1 MICSN
6 FFQLAGNHYLVVVD
20 RLSGWPEV
28 VQVKTGNGPSGA
40 KRLCQALRQVFA
52 TFGVPEEIS
61 SDGGPEFVANETE
74 DFLNRWG
81 IKHRLSSAYFPQSN
95 GRAELAVKATKRLL
109 EDNVGP
115 DGELNTDK
123 VVCALLQH
131 RNTLDRDC
139 LLSPAEIL
147 FGRPLRDGMPLLKKS
162 TMIFDNDHVRE
173 QWQESWA
180 AKETAMRSRLVRNC
194 ENLEANSKEL
204 QPLREG
210 DSVFIQNQAPA
221 SRRSKKWDK
230 QGVIIATGEYDQYL
244 VRVAGTGRLTLRNRR
259 FLRRFQ
265 EESSATN
272 TPMPQP
278 ILRPAARLMGR
289 QEGEGSPAADGVR
302 SSVDTLP
309 EPNRATTPEQGVA
322 MLPQEQTCMP
332 YAPCQKTPSSIEDAA
347 EDGRH
352 MADGTCGAVPELS
365 APPCGPDNY
374 LPLRRSTRL
383 RTERKFYDASSG
395 T

>member
-1 MICSN
+1 VTVARN
-6 FFQLAGNHYLVVVD
+6 
-20 RLSGWPEV
+20 
-28 VQVKTGNGPSGA
+28 
-40 KRLCQALRQVFA
+40 
-52 TFGVPEEIS
+52 S
-61 SDGGPEFVANETE
+61 SLNETE
-74 DFLNRWG
+74 DFFTRWG
-81 IKHRLSSAYFPQSN
+81 IKHRISSAYFPQSN

-115 DGELNTDK
+115 NGELNTDR

-131 RNTLDRDC
+131 RNTPDRDC
-139 LLSPAEIL
+139 SLSPAEIL
-147 FGRPLRDGMPLLKKS
+147 FGRPLRDGMPLMKKS
-162 TMIFDNDHVRE
+162 TMIFDNNHVRG

-230 QGVIIATGEYDQYL
+230 QGVIIATGEHDQYL

-278 ILRPAARLMGR
+278 TLRPAARLMGR
-289 QEGEGSPAADGVR
+289 QEGSPGADGVR
-302 SSVDTLP
+302 DSGDTLP
-309 EPNRATTPEQGVA
+309 EPECVTTPEQGAA

-332 YAPCQKTPSSIEDAA
+332 HAPCQKTTSPIEDAA
-347 EDGRH
+347 ENGRH
-352 MADGTCGAVPELS
+352 MADETCGSVPELS
-365 APPCGPDNY
+365 APPCGQDNT